1 MHAVA
6 LVLFCEALRK
16 VGRGDGRVTGL
27 SISMDVLPAG
37 DGVCSVLRLAGE
49 ADMTASALR
58 DALAAAVAKR
68 PYMILVD
75 LTALTFIDSAATQ
88 MIIGAYRVLF
98 PEGGRLVLIHPA
110 PAVARTLELIG
121 VNRLIPIYD
130 SVDEAVTS
138 AG

>member
-1 MHAVA
+1 
-6 LVLFCEALRK
+6 
-16 VGRGDGRVTGL
+16 VGGGDGRVTGL
-27 SISMDVLPAG
+27 SISTEVLPAG
-37 DGVCSVLRLAGE
+37 DGVCSVIRLAGE
-49 ADMTASALR
+49 ADMTTTELR
-58 DALAAAVAKR
+58 DALAAAVAEK

-98 PEGGRLVLIHPA
+98 HEGGKLVLIHPS
-110 PAVARTLELIG
+110 PTVFRTLELIG
-121 VNRLIPIYD
+121 VTRLITIFD